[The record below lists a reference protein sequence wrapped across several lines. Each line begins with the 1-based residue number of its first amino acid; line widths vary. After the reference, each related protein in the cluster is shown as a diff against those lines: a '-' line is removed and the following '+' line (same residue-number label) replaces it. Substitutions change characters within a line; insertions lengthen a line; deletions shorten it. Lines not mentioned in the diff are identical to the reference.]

1 MSQESTDYKLF
12 QDLWAL
18 LDGEKQGGVSVEN
31 LLYLLL
37 LVRGAKL
44 PAREKAFPP
53 EQNKDSSNQPVLKLA
68 IVDEAKRL
76 IVSPGG

>member
-18 LDGEKQGGVSVEN
+18 LDGEKQGGVSVDN

-53 EQNKDSSNQPVLKLA
+53 EQNKDSSN
-68 IVDEAKRL
+68 
-76 IVSPGG
+76 